1 MALVTGGSGSGK
13 SAWAEE
19 LLCTLCP
26 GPKLYLA
33 TMPPSGPGAA
43 AHIAR
48 HRSMRASKGF
58 STLECPGPLPIS
70 HIPPGSAVLLEDLSN
85 LLANLRFSPAPPT
98 DCVQVLW
105 EQLSA
110 LARRCGHLVVVSN
123 EIFSDGMA
131 YDPDTMDYI
140 ALLGSLNRLLARRA
154 DLAAEVVCG
163 IPLVLKGALPCPL
176 PL

>member
-19 LLCTLCP
+19 LICTLCP

-33 TMPPSGPGAA
+33 TMPPSGPGAEA
-43 AHIAR
+43 RIAR

-70 HIPPGSAVLLEDLSN
+70 HISPGSAVLLEDLSN

-98 DCVQVLW
+98 DYVQVLW

-110 LARRCGHLVVVSN
+110 LACRCGHLVVVSN
-123 EIFSDGMA
+123 EIFSDGVI
-131 YDPDTMDYI
+131 YDPDTTDYI
-140 ALLGSLNRLLARRA
+140 ALLGSLNRLLAQRA

-163 IPLVLKGALPCPL
+163 IPLVLKGALPCSL